1 MALTDTEK
9 SQIRRWLGYPD
20 INRLHHQNLEDAMD
34 AVSSD
39 GEVIIREILAE
50 LIVINTQI
58 AADRTKSQVT
68 RVEDVWF
75 SGSEGL
81 ESLRED
87 ARRLVCDLAAL
98 LDVQVLRLPFS
109 SGGNVGIA
117 LRG

>member
-20 INRLHHQNLEDAMD
+20 INRLHHPGLEGAML
-34 AVSSD
+34 AVSTE

-50 LIVINTQI
+50 LTVINTQI

-68 RVEDVWF
+68 RVEDVYF
-75 SGSEGL
+75 SGSDGL

-98 LDVQVLRLPFS
+98 LDVQVRRLPFS
-109 SGGNVGIA
+109 SGGNTGIA